1 MDKEK
6 GLWSEGVDGALAKTS
21 SAPAETQFGTVTPEK
36 LAAPSASPAHGVT
49 AVAGCRTDGDG
60 EAFRRAAQLATWK
73 VKVARLQLNP
83 SAPVKKP
90 TGDPTGLKAND
101 APAWPSTASARPEL
115 RLERAAGVSRQN
127 RED

>member
-6 GLWSEGVDGALAKTS
+6 GSWRESVDGALAKTS
-21 SAPAETQFGTVTPEK
+21 SPPAET
-36 LAAPSASPAHGVT
+36 SSPLSRLLPG
-49 AVAGCRTDGDG
+49 
-60 EAFRRAAQLATWK
+60 K
-73 VKVARLQLNP
+73 VKEARLQLNP

-90 TGDPTGLKAND
+90 TGDPTGVKAND